1 MTLNDLKETPLL
13 EKCNCSWLGSGT
25 FNPCTQEAG
34 TRPAW
39 STEQVPGNTI
49 TEHKQ
54 TTTTNPPKQNANK
67 NQVNKEI
74 KLDVRTCSHNTL
86 LERWV

>member
-39 STEQVPGNTI
+39 STEQVPGKLGLHGKTLFWEKKC
-49 TEHKQ
+49 TVMF
-54 TTTTNPPKQNANK
+54 K
-67 NQVNKEI
+67 NSDIFHRNRNGI
-74 KLDVRTCSHNTL
+74 SYKLSKFK
-86 LERWV
+86 